1 MQPFDLSG
9 RVAIVTGGNR
19 GIGRAIALALAKAG
33 AHVAI
38 AARDAHRTT
47 EVVAELEALG
57 RRPLGMTCDVTLAA
71 DIATTVTRAHEMFGR
86 LDILV
91 NNAGRGGRAPVEE
104 YPEPLW
110 DQVMAVN
117 VKAPLL
123 FAQATYPI
131 MKKQGGGKIINVSS
145 PAAYYGIP
153 GAAAYGA
160 SKAALNNLTLQLAVS
175 WAKDNI
181 QVNALLP
188 GMTVTELTAWRKQQ
202 PGMYERWEQRI
213 PAGRWAQPEDI
224 AATAV
229 FLASA
234 GANYLTG
241 QLIVVDGGTTAA
253 AI

>member
-1 MQPFDLSG
+1 
-9 RVAIVTGGNR
+9 
-19 GIGRAIALALAKAG
+19 
-33 AHVAI
+33 
-38 AARDAHRTT
+38 
-47 EVVAELEALG
+47 VAELETLG
-57 RRPLGMTCDVTLAA
+57 RRALELTCDVALSA
-71 DIATTVTRAHEMFGR
+71 DIATTVTRAHETFGR

-91 NNAGRGGRAPVEE
+91 NNAGRGGRVPVEE
-104 YPEPLW
+104 YPEALW

-123 FAQATYPI
+123 FAQASYPI

-145 PAAYYGIP
+145 PAAYYGMP
-153 GAAAYGA
+153 GSAAYGA
-160 SKAALNNLTLQLAVS
+160 SKAALNNLPLQLAVS

-188 GMTVTELTAWRKQQ
+188 GMTITELTEWRKQ
-202 PGMYERWEQRI
+202 PGVYERWEQRI
-213 PAGRWAQPEDI
+213 PAGRWARPEDI

-234 GANYLTG
+234 GPNYLTG
-241 QLIVVDGGTTAA
+241 QLIVVDGGTTVA